1 MFILYPLLAAGAA
14 YLVSSFITP
23 VYQANL
29 MLLINQ
35 SQAPGVTNYDDI
47 LAAQQRTQ
55 TYSRLVTTRPVLEA
69 TVKQLNL
76 TLTPEQL
83 LKKVNVSPVNDTQ
96 LVTVAVLDPSPQ
108 QAATIANTLGQVFI
122 DQMQA
127 QDIATTASSRDT
139 LRKDIDDTKQ
149 HIDDLTTQ
157 ITNLRNGPAALTDA
171 VQAQIAGLEMQ
182 LSQFQSTYNSLLSN
196 QRQIDLAN
204 AQATSQI
211 RVAEPAVAPRI
222 VVNTVLSGVLGLL
235 IAAGLVAL
243 ID

>member
-1 MFILYPLLAAGAA
+1 MSPATERTPGATAATW
-14 YLVSSFITP
+14 LTSP
-23 VYQANL
+23 
-29 MLLINQ
+29 
-35 SQAPGVTNYDDI
+35 PGTAI
-47 LAAQQRTQ
+47 LA
-55 TYSRLVTTRPVLEA
+55 
-69 TVKQLNL
+69 
-76 TLTPEQL
+76 
-83 LKKVNVSPVNDTQ
+83 
-96 LVTVAVLDPSPQ
+96 
-108 QAATIANTLGQVFI
+108 
-122 DQMQA
+122 
-127 QDIATTASSRDT
+127 
-139 LRKDIDDTKQ
+139 
-149 HIDDLTTQ
+149 TQ
-157 ITNLRNGPAALTDA
+157 IDA